1 MITWIA
7 TSDLFGRGSQDR
19 PQEVSHLFVLEKIP
33 SLCFQT
39 GEIDGWIDGLL
50 LGMTHDPRETGPK
63 DQRVWM
69 ILLHVADDPYY
80 CRVTAVFTTH
90 RSFSLK

>member
-19 PQEVSHLFVLEKIP
+19 PQEVCHLFVLKKIP

-50 LGMTHDPRETGPK
+50 LGMTHDPREPGPK
-63 DQRVWM
+63 VLQ
-69 ILLHVADDPYY
+69 IIPI
-80 CRVTAVFTTH
+80 TAVLLQFLPFIDP
-90 RSFSLK
+90 SA